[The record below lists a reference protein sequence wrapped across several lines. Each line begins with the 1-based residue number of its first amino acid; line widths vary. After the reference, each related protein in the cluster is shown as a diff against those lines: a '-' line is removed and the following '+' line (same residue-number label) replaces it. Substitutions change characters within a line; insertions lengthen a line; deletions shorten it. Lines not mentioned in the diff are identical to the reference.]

1 MPHQAFHGT
10 IPDDRLYCP
19 RYDMWVAMAGDGE
32 VRVGATAFGLFLAG
46 EVIAF
51 TAKPR
56 GAAVAIGRGLGTVE
70 CRKTVLAVHAP
81 VSFIIAAGNDAA
93 EEHPAVINRD
103 PYGAGWMACG
113 PATAWAAERPG
124 LLDAVAYRHHI
135 LALEPEA
142 TFD

>member
-1 MPHQAFHGT
+1 M
-10 IPDDRLYCP
+10 
-19 RYDMWVAMAGDGE
+19 
-32 VRVGATAFGLFLAG
+32 
-46 EVIAF
+46 
-51 TAKPR
+51 
-56 GAAVAIGRGLGTVE
+56 GRGLGTVE

-113 PATAWAAERPG
+113 RPPPGRPSGRACSTPSPIATISLP
-124 LLDAVAYRHHI
+124 
-135 LALEPEA
+135 LEPEA